1 MAAITHAP
9 LGFPDNGH
17 GIKELVVCNSWYVL
31 GESNFLDGGG
41 WNFQTFKN
49 NKKSSVLWKLH
60 YEANK
65 KIMFIPQDGGLP
77 PIPVWYDRSQRQV
90 GNYIELLLNQK

>member
-41 WNFQTFKN
+41 
-49 NKKSSVLWKLH
+49 
-60 YEANK
+60 
-65 KIMFIPQDGGLP
+65 
-77 PIPVWYDRSQRQV
+77 
-90 GNYIELLLNQK
+90 